1 MRQNIVF
8 IALACCLIVA
18 PLAQAQNDTD
28 EPSTVTP
35 VTELEDATYLKRSAI
50 AINLSS
56 LGIGVEYAYNFN
68 AHLNGRVRLNYFQ
81 LNDYQR
87 TVEISD
93 QPVLVTANANL
104 FGADLALEYL
114 PFKSS
119 SFKLVGGFGMFFNA
133 DMTAKVNYEGEITYG
148 DITLREEEIGD
159 ITVGMDY
166 SGLAPYMG
174 LGFGRAVPKKRV
186 GFGIEIGTYY
196 AGSPEV
202 SLEATEM
209 FEPTA
214 TEEKEQLEEN
224 LSGYQWLPYMALRIA
239 YRIN

>member
-1 MRQNIVF
+1 MKSTIVF
-8 IALACCLIVA
+8 TILVCCLLAVPVA
-18 PLAQAQNDTD
+18 RAQDDIDEPATVTPITELD
-28 EPSTVTP
+28 EPS
-35 VTELEDATYLKRSAI
+35 YLRRSAI
-50 AINLSS
+50 ALNLSS
-56 LGIGVEYAYNFN
+56 LGLGLEYAYNFN
-68 AHLNGRVRLNYFQ
+68 THLNGRVRLNYFS
-81 LNDYQR
+81 LSDYQR

-93 QPVLVTANANL
+93 QPVLVTANANV
-104 FGADLALEYL
+104 FGADLAVEYL
-114 PFKSS
+114 PFSSS

-133 DMTAKVNYEGEITYG
+133 DLTARVNYEGELEYG
-148 DITLREEEIGD
+148 DITLSEEEIGD

-166 SGLAPYMG
+166 SGFAPYMG

-202 SLEATEM
+202 SLEATKM

-224 LSGYQWLPYMALRIA
+224 LSGYQWLPYLNLRLAIKL
-239 YRIN
+239 